1 MAILC
6 LGWVLNPML
15 RAETLKE
22 AKQNPSLSGITG
34 REKEPKGFRAVPWG
48 GGEGSQKPHRG
59 AAGAGVWGL
68 EPCRWPTSD
77 VLSLLLG
84 GPVTIKEP
92 GLSSPEQQ
100 SRGIW
105 GERAPP
111 WGRESPETEWGRQ
124 PRSEKKRRWGD
135 PGHGLR
141 EKRRDRDISQGRRS
155 VPSRS

>member
-1 MAILC
+1 
-6 LGWVLNPML
+6 ML

-84 GPVTIKEP
+84 GASHHQRAWPVFARAAVKGDLGRTGTTLGE
-92 GLSSPEQQ
+92 
-100 SRGIW
+100 GI
-105 GERAPP
+105 
-111 WGRESPETEWGRQ
+111 
-124 PRSEKKRRWGD
+124 PRD
-135 PGHGLR
+135 
-141 EKRRDRDISQGRRS
+141 
-155 VPSRS
+155 